1 MAKPVPKKRE
11 KVGLGDLVKK
21 MLNSVGIKKDCE
33 PCEKRRKALNKIKF

>member
-1 MAKPVPKKRE
+1 MAKPLPKKRE

-21 MLNSVGIKKDCE
+21 MLKKVGIEKDCE